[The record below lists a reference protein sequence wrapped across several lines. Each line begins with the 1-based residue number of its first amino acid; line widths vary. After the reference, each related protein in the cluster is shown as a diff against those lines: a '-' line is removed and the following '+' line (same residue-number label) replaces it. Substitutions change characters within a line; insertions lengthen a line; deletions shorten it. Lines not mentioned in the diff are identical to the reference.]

1 MVLQRKKHP
10 RYRKKKNR
18 EENQSLKVAI
28 QVKEKQS
35 LSQMLYSLP
44 LDVKNVIFQMAITS
58 NLYEWSLNHQKKYQG
73 TLRLFDDIHSECQV
87 VDQKGRNKLFWIS
100 ESSSAENSD
109 LFPSS
114 GLYFKH
120 TPLCQIRVK
129 QSEQNGIKD
138 VFIPHIPPSSQ
149 CYHRMWANIDNRY
162 WYHETCRC
170 STCDMVRIYG
180 YDSLPAST
188 QKKYTGIT
196 WNQTDKQWKAKSFK
210 QMKYEKNLRRNED
223 RRLMKQIKEQS
234 FMEFEYFKY
243 VAEYCSTRFVETD
256 SH

>member
-35 LSQMLYSLP
+35 LPQMLYSLP
-44 LDVKNVIFQMAITS
+44 LDVKNVIFQMAIKS
-58 NLYEWSLNHQKKYQG
+58 NLYEWSMNHQKKYQG

-138 VFIPHIPPSSQ
+138 VFIP
-149 CYHRMWANIDNRY
+149 
-162 WYHETCRC
+162 
-170 STCDMVRIYG
+170 
-180 YDSLPAST
+180 
-188 QKKYTGIT
+188 
-196 WNQTDKQWKAKSFK
+196 
-210 QMKYEKNLRRNED
+210 
-223 RRLMKQIKEQS
+223 
-234 FMEFEYFKY
+234 
-243 VAEYCSTRFVETD
+243 
-256 SH
+256 